1 MKKYFFYGF
10 IFLFLIFGLSFRFIL
25 KPFVPVLWQRVD
37 EAFHRG
43 DYKRAESYL
52 GIIAWIEP
60 ENPQSYILKGWLE
73 WSEARNLQ
81 IAGLPYEE
89 QLKKAVKTYRKGEL
103 KNPENWQLYFEEGIM
118 WESFDEKEKSL
129 KAYYKASKYAKPPY
143 SRIYYYKSKKFKM
156 KVKE

>member
-81 IAGLPYEE
+81 MAGLPYEE
-89 QLKKAVKTYRKGEL
+89 QLKKA
-103 KNPENWQLYFEEGIM
+103 
-118 WESFDEKEKSL
+118 
-129 KAYYKASKYAKPPY
+129 
-143 SRIYYYKSKKFKM
+143 
-156 KVKE
+156 

>member
-1 MKKYFFYGF
+1 
-10 IFLFLIFGLSFRFIL
+10 L
-25 KPFVPVLWQRVD
+25 K
-37 EAFHRG
+37 
-43 DYKRAESYL
+43 
-52 GIIAWIEP
+52 
-60 ENPQSYILKGWLE
+60 
-73 WSEARNLQ
+73 
-81 IAGLPYEE
+81 